1 MASAYLTMRNLSRS
15 MVEARRNTFK
25 SPKPDRVRLLVYD
38 ILQEVNRSDGYS
50 NLLLPQALTGAD
62 FEQRDKGFATELLY
76 GTLRMQGRHDY
87 IAAQVS
93 DRSWSEVDPG
103 IVDVVRLG
111 AHQLFEMRVPSHA
124 AVSATVELARK
135 VIGESKASF
144 VNALLRKM
152 SAQTLDQWL
161 DPVNEIKDPVT
172 RLAIMYSHPEWIVS
186 AYYDLLRDYA
196 EVEKLLS
203 ANNLPASP
211 TLVWWPGRSTQ
222 AEFIALGAVSTA
234 YSPYGLKYDGTPTSL
249 EAIRHRRAGVQDEGS
264 QLVASIFAT
273 VVAEE
278 KSWLDLCA
286 GPGGKAALLASL
298 AKVNGKDF
306 TANEISK
313 PRSELVKQ
321 VIGTA
326 RLWVGDGRDIAAHNE
341 KFGAIL
347 ADVPCTGLGALRRR
361 PEVRWRRQ
369 VSDLRALTQLQRE
382 LSDAAI
388 SILEVGG
395 YFGYATCSPHLAETS
410 IQVKDILNSH
420 PELELIDLTQYLP
433 AELQGAIRDGALSL
447 WTHRHETDAMYMAVF
462 RKKVLPSL

>member
-1 MASAYLTMRNLSRS
+1 

-25 SPKPDRVRLLVYD
+25 SPKPDRVRLLVFD

-50 NLLLPQALTGAD
+50 NLLLPQALADAD

-87 IAAQVS
+87 IASQVS
-93 DRSWSEVDPG
+93 DRKWSEVDAG

-152 SAQTLDQWL
+152 SAQTLDKWL
-161 DPVNEIKDPVT
+161 EPVNQIKDPVT
-172 RLAIMYSHPEWIVS
+172 RLSILYSHPEWIVS
-186 AYYDLLRDYA
+186 AYFDLLRDYD

-211 TLVWWPGRSTQ
+211 TLVWWPGRSTKE
-222 AEFIALGAVSTA
+222 EFLDLGATSTQ
-234 YSPYGLKYDGTPTSL
+234 YSEYGLKYEGTPASL

-264 QLVASIFAT
+264 QLVASIFAK
-273 VVAEE
+273 VVTNES
-278 KSWLDLCA
+278 SWLDLCA

-298 AKVNGKDF
+298 AKEAGKEF

-313 PRSELVKQ
+313 PRSELVRQ
-321 VIGTA
+321 VIGNA
-326 RLWVGDGRDIAAHNE
+326 RLWVGDGREISSRQE
-341 KFGAIL
+341 SFGAVI

-369 VSDLRALTQLQRE
+369 LSDLRALTQLQRE
-382 LSDAAI
+382 ISDAAV
-388 SILEVGG
+388 SVLSDGG
-395 YFGYATCSPHLAETS
+395 YFAYATCSPHLAETS
-410 IQVKDILNSH
+410 VQVKDILRSH
-420 PELELIDLTQYLP
+420 PELEIIDLTEYLP
-433 AELQGAIRDGALSL
+433 DNLTGAIRDGALSL
-447 WTHRHETDAMYMAVF
+447 WTHRHETDAMFMAVF
-462 RKKVLPSL
+462 RKKSPVNL

>member
-1 MASAYLTMRNLSRS
+1 

-50 NLLLPQALTGAD
+50 NLLLPQALTDAD

-161 DPVNEIKDPVT
+161 EPVNEIKDPVT

-203 ANNLPASP
+203 ANNSPASP

-222 AEFIALGAVSTA
+222 EEFISLGAVSTA
-234 YSPYGLKYDGTPTSL
+234 FSPYGLKYEGTPSSL

-264 QLVASIFAT
+264 QLVASIFT
-273 VVAEE
+273 SVVAEE

-286 GPGGKAALLASL
+286 GPGGKAALLASI
-298 AKVNGKDF
+298 AKVNGRDF

-326 RLWVGDGRDIAAHNE
+326 RLWVGDGRDIASHNE
-341 KFGAIL
+341 RFGAIL

-420 PELELIDLTQYLP
+420 PELELVDLTEYLP
-433 AELQGAIRDGALSL
+433 AGLHGAIRDGALSL

-462 RKKVLPSL
+462 RKKDPLSL

>member
-1 MASAYLTMRNLSRS
+1 

-50 NLLLPQALTGAD
+50 NLLLPQALTDAD

-161 DPVNEIKDPVT
+161 EPVNEIEDPVT

-203 ANNLPASP
+203 ANNSPASP

-222 AEFIALGAVSTA
+222 EEFISLGAVSTA
-234 YSPYGLKYDGTPTSL
+234 FSPYGLKYEGTPASL

-264 QLVASIFAT
+264 QLVASIFT
-273 VVAEE
+273 SVVAEE

-286 GPGGKAALLASL
+286 GPGGKAALLASI
-298 AKVNGKDF
+298 AKVNGRDF

-313 PRSELVKQ
+313 PRSELVNQ

-326 RLWVGDGRDIAAHNE
+326 RLWVGDGRDIASHNE
-341 KFGAIL
+341 RFGAIL

-395 YFGYATCSPHLAETS
+395 YFGYATCSPHIDETS

-420 PELELIDLTQYLP
+420 PELELVDLTEYLP
-433 AELQGAIRDGALSL
+433 AGLHGAIRDGALSL

-462 RKKVLPSL
+462 RKKDPLSL